1 MAGISVSRFNWVRMP
16 NAWESTQSWRAKQQE
31 ARDRFESAS
40 ATAGPTFFNASINL
54 VAGMGAIAA
63 KIASN
68 RVQAE
73 AIRNALSKLV

>member
-1 MAGISVSRFNWVRMP
+1 MAGLSVSRFNWVRSP
-16 NAWESTQSWRAKQQE
+16 SAWESTQAWRTKQQE

-40 ATAGPTFFNASINL
+40 ATAGPTFFSANANL

-68 RVQAE
+68 RLQAQ
-73 AIRNALSKLV
+73 AIRNALSKLA